1 MAAVAARYQ
10 APIVLMHNRTD
21 LNYDDLLTDMK
32 SDLQESITI
41 CLEAGVKKGQIILD
55 PGIGFAKTHEN
66 NLEVMRRLDEIVE
79 IGYPVLLGT
88 SRKSMIAKTLH
99 LPVNERIEGTGAT
112 VCLGIAKGCRI
123 IRVHDVK
130 EMKRMAIMMDAML
143 GNEVE

>member
-1 MAAVAARYQ
+1 M
-10 APIVLMHNRTD
+10 
-21 LNYDDLLTDMK
+21 
-32 SDLQESITI
+32 
-41 CLEAGVKKGQIILD
+41 D